1 MIEQQWQLRGMTF
14 SGLRWREGAAGPLTV
29 LLHGF
34 LDHAGAWERVAEA
47 LPGDCVAL
55 DHRGHGRSA
64 HNPIGSSYVFADY
77 LADLDA
83 LIDGLSPARPVRLV
97 GHSMGGTIASLY
109 AGARPDR
116 VCALV
121 SLDGLG
127 LADGVSSP
135 AVVDLD
141 PVSDRLVRFL
151 DGVRSPPRNRALPS
165 LLAAQERLEAAHP
178 RLGPQWAAR
187 LAERGTRPAPS
198 PAVSGSVV
206 WSFDAMHRVR
216 SPIPYRHEHHIPLL
230 RRILCPVLSVR
241 PAMTMFQHDDVAA
254 LEAAIAR
261 LSTVVVPNT
270 SHMMHFE
277 EPEAISGHIREF
289 WATIPAL

>member
-97 GHSMGGTIASLY
+97 GHSMGGMTIMAL
-109 AGARPDR
+109 AARYPELFGTR
-116 VCALV
+116 VT
-121 SLDGLG
+121 
-127 LADGVSSP
+127 GV
-135 AVVDLD
+135 A
-141 PVSDRLVRFL
+141 
-151 DGVRSPPRNRALPS
+151 
-165 LLAAQERLEAAHP
+165 LLATTA
-178 RLGPQWAAR
+178 G
-187 LAERGTRPAPS
+187 GIS
-198 PAVSGSVV
+198 DI
-206 WSFDAMHRVR
+206 SFG
-216 SPIPYRHEHHIPLL
+216 L
-230 RRILCPVLSVR
+230 
-241 PAMTMFQHDDVAA
+241 PAMAE
-254 LEAAIAR
+254 L
-261 LSTVVVPNT
+261 
-270 SHMMHFE
+270 
-277 EPEAISGHIREF
+277 ISR
-289 WATIPAL
+289 A